1 MGGRPLLALSIA
13 AFPESLP
20 ARGRRRRSSTA
31 AGGKVREAGGVL
43 AGGHTLRDEEPM
55 YGLAV
60 VGTVSPDAI
69 WTKAGA
75 QPGDVLYLTKPLGT
89 GLSSHGRKEGR
100 VRDGRARPARLADAE
115 R

>member
-1 MGGRPLLALSIA
+1 M
-13 AFPESLP
+13 
-20 ARGRRRRSSTA
+20 
-31 AGGKVREAGGVL
+31 L

-89 GLSSHGRKEGR
+89 GLLVHGAKEGLTDAGR
-100 VRDGRARPARLADAE
+100 PRRGRAARC
-115 R
+115 RC